1 MGILDEAIKEHLD
14 LKRQHGAEDSEV
26 KRLEDEAFGPPTRPG
41 EPDFPESQE
50 QPVVAD
56 DGTGGVSPE
65 GEKAE
70 ESAGEPEA
78 ATTLLEPEEAPA
90 TPAEPQPEGEPASP
104 PEQTPAPEP
113 AAMEH
118 TAVDEPDAAAPE
130 PPEGEPPTD
139 GASEQAPP
147 ASEQPPGFF
156 DREAADLDLDLD
168 LDLGDEGGDDLV
180 TDAGVVEGER
190 SDVHEPEPEPP
201 SEEQPV
207 EAEAP
212 SEEHPVEGME
222 TVEHPMEEELG
233 LEPPSEEQPAT
244 DEEPEPSS
252 EEMPAEGD
260 EEDEGTGEGDV
271 LEETP
276 EFLQDRP
283 EDDELWFEQGQP
295 KDFDF

>member
-56 DGTGGVSPE
+56 APDGEVSE
-65 GEKAE
+65 GEGVGEA
-70 ESAGEPEA
+70 AGEPEA
-78 ATTLLEPEEAPA
+78 ATSLMQPETAPA
-90 TPAEPQPEGEPASP
+90 TPAESP
-104 PEQTPAPEP
+104 PEEEAAPTEPATEEGAEDAPAPSD
-113 AAMEH
+113 
-118 TAVDEPDAAAPE
+118 DEAH
-130 PPEGEPPTD
+130 
-139 GASEQAPP
+139 
-147 ASEQPPGFF
+147 GFF
-156 DREAADLDLDLD
+156 DREAEALDLD
-168 LDLGDEGGDDLV
+168 LDLGDQGGEDLV
-180 TDAGVVEGER
+180 TDAGVVEAEAEEA
-190 SDVHEPEPEPP
+190 HKAEPEAP
-201 SEEQPV
+201 SEEQP
-207 EAEAP
+207 ADTDAP
-212 SEEHPVEGME
+212 PEEPPVANLE

-233 LEPPSEEQPAT
+233 MEPPSEEHPAAE
-244 DEEPEPSS
+244 DEPEPES
-252 EEMPAEGD
+252 EERE